1 MCSRNITPY
10 HSKIRRIFDARKIK
24 VNNTQCLQSQNQRF
38 CGIFRRLANI
48 QNNLSREIID
58 EDSFKDVKSVAGA
71 DISFSRDNFAIAAA
85 VVIDFKTLEVLKK
98 KTLEVELLFPYISG
112 FLGFREVD
120 AVISVL
126 KILENNFD
134 VLIVNG
140 HGIMHP
146 RGFGLASHV
155 GLLMD
160 KPTIGVA
167 KRLIGGYYKTYND
180 NLLKVIKFN
189 GKSLGA
195 CNKQKCVS
203 IGHKISLKTALNI
216 VEKTSIFKIP
226 EPIRQAHILAT
237 NTMKSKLSK
246 YD

>member
-1 MCSRNITPY
+1 MHSCNITQY
-10 HSKIRRIFDARKIK
+10 
-24 VNNTQCLQSQNQRF
+24 
-38 CGIFRRLANI
+38 LANI
-48 QNNLSREIID
+48 QNNLSKEIID
-58 EDSFKDVKSVAGA
+58 EDSFKDVKSVAGT

-85 VVIDFKTLEVLKK
+85 VVIDFKTLEVLEEKS
-98 KTLEVELLFPYISG
+98 LEVELLFPYISG

-120 AVISVL
+120 ALISVL

-155 GLLMD
+155 GILMD
-160 KPTIGVA
+160 MPTIGVA
-167 KRLIGGYYKTYND
+167 KRLIGGYYKDYNNN
-180 NLLKVIKFN
+180 NLLQIIKFN
-189 GKSLGA
+189 GKSVGA
-195 CNKQKCVS
+195 CNKQKCIS

-216 VEKTSIFKIP
+216 VGKTSIFKIP
-226 EPIRQAHILAT
+226 EPIRHAHILAT